1 MTARYFDD
9 FEVGERFI
17 SESAALTE
25 SDIIGF
31 ARQFDPQPFH
41 LDRETAEKS
50 PYGGLIA
57 SGFHTLSLG
66 FRLFI
71 DTGAIASCSMGSP
84 GMEQIRWLQPVR
96 PGDTLRTEARV
107 AEMRPSTSKPDR
119 GVLLMDYEIK
129 NQRGE
134 AVLTMRAVHL
144 LRRKGEKDA

>member
-25 SDIIGF
+25 SDIIDF

-57 SGFHTLSLG
+57 SGFHTLWRKVFTIPTGGKSTACWLLENG
-66 FRLFI
+66 SENTYVFSYVLVSISPFPLLPFRFHIGPLHH
-71 DTGAIASCSMGSP
+71 A
-84 GMEQIRWLQPVR
+84 L
-96 PGDTLRTEARV
+96 
-107 AEMRPSTSKPDR
+107 
-119 GVLLMDYEIK
+119 
-129 NQRGE
+129 
-134 AVLTMRAVHL
+134 
-144 LRRKGEKDA
+144 